1 MSGAI
6 ALIIIGAVAFLSQET
21 GRAFGKFR
29 IPSVVGYVILGIALG
44 KSFLN
49 ILSPYFV
56 DKLTLINDLA
66 LGIIAFIIGG
76 ELNLHRLKRLGK
88 SILTIAI
95 FESLGAF
102 IFVIFL
108 TYIFTKN
115 IYSSIILGAIAS
127 ATAPAATVAVI
138 NQYRARGPLTTTI
151 LGVVGIDDAI
161 ALMIY
166 TFASTICL
174 SSFLHMHSSFLL
186 MSLRSAEVILFSVLG
201 GAILGIVL
209 GYLLKNLKSKEE
221 IFGFV
226 LAFILLGEGIALH
239 LHLSELLFVMSM
251 AFVVNNLSLRKT
263 NTAIETLNT
272 LGFPLIATFFALA
285 GTRLDIKLLP
295 SIGIVGIVYF
305 FARILGKLGGAY
317 LGAKISS
324 APKVIQKY
332 VGFSLWP
339 QIGVAVALAI
349 MVERD
354 FGHLGILGGNLS
366 KLAVNVLLFTTIFT
380 EILGPLMTKIS
391 LEKAGEIKVR

>member
-1 MSGAI
+1 
-6 ALIIIGAVAFLSQET
+6 L
-21 GRAFGKFR
+21 
-29 IPSVVGYVILGIALG
+29 LGIA
-44 KSFLN
+44 
-49 ILSPYFV
+49 
-56 DKLTLINDLA
+56 
-66 LGIIAFIIGG
+66 
-76 ELNLHRLKRLGK
+76 
-88 SILTIAI
+88 
-95 FESLGAF
+95 
-102 IFVIFL
+102 
-108 TYIFTKN
+108 
-115 IYSSIILGAIAS
+115 
-127 ATAPAATVAVI
+127 
-138 NQYRARGPLTTTI
+138 
-151 LGVVGIDDAI
+151 
-161 ALMIY
+161 
-166 TFASTICL
+166 
-174 SSFLHMHSSFLL
+174 
-186 MSLRSAEVILFSVLG
+186 
-201 GAILGIVL
+201 L

-239 LHLSELLFVMSM
+239 LHLSELLFIMSM

-317 LGAKISS
+317 LGAKVSS

-332 VGFSLWP
+332 IGFSLWP

-354 FGHLGILGGNLS
+354 FGHLGAVGSNLA
-366 KLAVNVLLFTTIFT
+366 KLAVNILLFTTIFT

>member
-6 ALIIIGAVAFLSQET
+6 VLIIIGAVAFLSQEI
-21 GRAFGKFR
+21 GRVFGKFR
-29 IPSVVGYVILGIALG
+29 IPSVVGYVILGIILG

-49 ILSPYFV
+49 ILNPYFV
-56 DKLTLINDLA
+56 DKLSLINDLA

-102 IFVIFL
+102 VSVIFL

-115 IYSSIILGAIAS
+115 IYSSIILGAISS

-138 NQYRARGPLTTTI
+138 NQYRARGLLTTTI
-151 LGVVGIDDAI
+151 LGIVGIDDAI

-166 TFASTICL
+166 TFASIVCL
-174 SSFLHMHSSFLL
+174 SSFLHIHSSFLQ
-186 MSLRSAEVILFSVLG
+186 MSLHSAGVILFSILG
-201 GAILGIVL
+201 GAVLGMVL

-285 GTRLDIKLLP
+285 GARLDIKLLP

-317 LGAKISS
+317 LGAKISL

-354 FGHLGILGGNLS
+354 FGHLGIMGSNLA

>member
-1 MSGAI
+1 MEGAI
-6 ALIIIGAVAFLSQET
+6 ALIIIGALAFLSQET

-29 IPSVVGYVILGIALG
+29 IPSVVGYVILGIILG

-49 ILSPYFV
+49 ILNPYFV
-56 DKLTLINDLA
+56 DKLSLINDLA
-66 LGIIAFIIGG
+66 LGVIAFIIGG
-76 ELNLHRLKRLGK
+76 ELNLRRLRRLGK

-102 IFVIFL
+102 LFVILL

-115 IYSSIILGAIAS
+115 IYFSIILGAISS

-161 ALMIY
+161 ALIIY
-166 TFASTICL
+166 TFASTVCL
-174 SSFLHMHSSFLL
+174 SSFLHIHSSLL
-186 MSLRSAEVILFSVLG
+186 QVSLHSVETILFSILG
-201 GAILGIVL
+201 GALFGIVL
-209 GYLLKNLKSKEE
+209 GYLLKSLKTKEE

-226 LAFILLGEGIALH
+226 LAFILLGEGIAMH

-263 NTAIETLNT
+263 NSAIESLNT

-285 GTRLDIKLLP
+285 GTHLDIKLLP
-295 SIGIVGIVYF
+295 LIGGVGMVYF
-305 FARILGKLGGAY
+305 FARILGKTTGAY
-317 LGAKISS
+317 LGAKIFS
-324 APKVIQKY
+324 APRVVQKY

-339 QIGVAVALAI
+339 QIGVAIALAI
-349 MVERD
+349 MVKKD
-354 FGHLGILGGNLS
+354 FGHLGEEGFQLAQ
-366 KLAVNVLLFTTIFT
+366 LAVNILLFTTIFT
-380 EILGPLMTKIS
+380 EILGPLMTKFS

>member
-6 ALIIIGAVAFLSQET
+6 ILIIIGAVAFLSQET
-21 GRAFGKFR
+21 GRFFGKFR

-49 ILSPYFV
+49 ILNPYFV
-56 DKLTLINDLA
+56 DKLSLINDLA

-295 SIGIVGIVYF
+295 SIGIVGVVYF

-317 LGAKISS
+317 LGAKASS
-324 APKVIQKY
+324 APEVIQKY

-354 FGHLGILGGNLS
+354 FGHLGAVGSNLA